1 MIALS
6 MFVYSCASSPQKTE
20 NPPVAENP
28 QASANPDENFFLEN
42 SGDNPATDPSVKGEG
57 TAMENSGYAS
67 WYGKELQ
74 GKPTASGELFDMN
87 KFTAAHRTIPMN
99 SIVLVK
105 NKDNGKKQLVRIN
118 DRGPY
123 VEGRIIDVSYA
134 AARDMGFA
142 EKGVAPVEIEVIQ
155 EGQDDFLS
163 KLAPPAR
170 TQESVEE
177 TPVENND
184 QKKEDGLDLVED
196 DTAMESSEDEAVTEA
211 DEGGF
216 TFPDGKKPSGYTIQ
230 TGAFKKEVNAEK
242 YREELEDKYDLDGYV
257 GKKGKFHY
265 VLLGNFKTKE
275 KAKEFYKK
283 LRKSGV
289 DVVYKGKVDS
299 AS

>member
-1 MIALS
+1 
-6 MFVYSCASSPQKTE
+6 
-20 NPPVAENP
+20 
-28 QASANPDENFFLEN
+28 
-42 SGDNPATDPSVKGEG
+42 
-57 TAMENSGYAS
+57 
-67 WYGKELQ
+67 
-74 GKPTASGELFDMN
+74 MN

-134 AARDMGFA
+134 AARDLGFA
-142 EKGVAPVEIEVIQ
+142 EKGVAPVEIELVQ
-155 EGQDDFLS
+155 EGQNDFLS
-163 KLAPPAR
+163 KLAPPAS

-177 TPVENND
+177 TPEENSD
-184 QKKEDGLDLVED
+184 QKKDDGLDLVED
-196 DTAMESSEDEAVTEA
+196 DSTTESNDEDVVTEA
-211 DEGGF
+211 DAGGF
-216 TFPDGKKPSGYTIQ
+216 TFADGKKPSGYTIQ
-230 TGAFKKEVNAEK
+230 TGAFKKESNATK
-242 YREELEDKYDLDGYV
+242 FREELEDKYDMDGYV

-275 KAKEFYKK
+275 KAKDFYKK